1 MSSKLGEDYLAVN
14 AILLQFIVL
23 ASFFL
28 DAYAYSTEG
37 LVGFSIGRKNKRTFL
52 TVVQNSIQI
61 SFFTA
66 LIISLLYLIFF
77 KQILNV
83 ITDIE
88 MLKFIAYKHMIWIL
102 IIPPAASFCYQF
114 DGIFIGSTQT
124 KDMRNAMIM
133 SVSSFIILSVYLTKT
148 LENHGLWLSLLIF
161 MILRT
166 ITLNLFFNNIYKKFR

>member
-14 AILLQFIVL
+14 AILLQFIVWL
-23 ASFFL
+23 PFL
-28 DAYAYSTEG
+28 DAYAIHRR
-37 LVGFSIGRKNKRTFL
+37 LVGFSIGRKNKEHFNCSTKF
-52 TVVQNSIQI
+52 NKI

-124 KDMRNAMIM
+124 KYMRNAMIM